1 MGPFI
6 FIILIAIVIVIICY
20 AVKHSKGSEDVSP
33 DPQTPTT
40 SFQKRFLASESKE
53 PPQPSHPA
61 KTEKETT
68 QPSTRKPKSF
78 PDYLPGWNKSVHS
91 NADQIERQHR
101 AIELLPSI
109 ISIDYEEQTALV
121 RGDKDGIVYEA
132 STTDCTCEDFT
143 YRRFPCKHMY
153 CLAMR
158 LYQNDFPDK
167 ENAAIRLKKLGS
179 VTAKTLSVK
188 SIPAKYHG
196 RFIAFDTETT
206 GLSPTRDR
214 IVELA
219 AVIFENGEVINSFS
233 SLVNPRVP
241 MPQAA
246 TNVNHITSAM
256 VRSAPSEQKVY
267 SEFVEFL
274 GDAVQAKSFIVA
286 HNARFDKDF
295 LVLALKRLGF
305 DADLLFVDTLELSK
319 KFFPGY
325 SNYKQ
330 QTIANNLGLINKNA
344 HRAESDAEICG
355 KIFLKILPSI
365 IPPTPEPQEAKTMEE
380 VIHNSPQEIKT
391 EPKKERTPTE
401 QKHKSATHHHGKHA
415 IYQLNDNN
423 EVIEKFESIADAVN
437 KTSINSKSIRD
448 AASGK
453 QKHAGGYVWR
463 YSEDHETISVK

>member
-6 FIILIAIVIVIICY
+6 FIISIAIVIVIICY
-20 AVKHSKGSEDVSP
+20 AVKHSKESEDVSP

-158 LYQNDFPDK
+158 LYQNDSPDK
-167 ENAAIRLKKLGS
+167 ENTAIHLKKLGN
-179 VTAKTLSVK
+179 VTGKMLSVK
-188 SIPAKYHG
+188 NIPAKYHG

-206 GLSPTRDR
+206 GLSPTKDR

-219 AVIFENGEVINSFS
+219 AVVFENGEVVDRFS

-246 TNVNHITSAM
+246 TNVNHITPAM
-256 VRSAPSEQKVY
+256 VRSAPPEKEVY
-267 SEFVEFL
+267 TKFVEFL
-274 GDAVQAKSFIVA
+274 GDAVNAKTFIVA

-295 LVLALKRLGF
+295 FVLALKRLGF
-305 DADLLFVDTLELSK
+305 DADLLFVDTLDLSK
-319 KFFPGY
+319 RFYPGY

-330 QTIANNLGLINKNA
+330 QNIANNLGLINKNA

-355 KIFLKILPSI
+355 KIFIKMLPRIMDAAS
-365 IPPTPEPQEAKTMEE
+365 EKQKQEAAEAEGSSVSTKK
-380 VIHNSPQEIKT
+380 NLDSP
-391 EPKKERTPTE
+391 R
-401 QKHKSATHHHGKHA
+401 SNCRA
-415 IYQLNDNN
+415 IYQLDDNN
-423 EVIEKFESIADAVN
+423 VIIEHFNSIADAV
-437 KTSINSKSIRD
+437 KRTGINSKSIRE
-448 AASGK
+448 AANGK
-453 QKHAGGYVWR
+453 QKHAGGYVWKFAEE
-463 YSEDHETISVK
+463 SELIE